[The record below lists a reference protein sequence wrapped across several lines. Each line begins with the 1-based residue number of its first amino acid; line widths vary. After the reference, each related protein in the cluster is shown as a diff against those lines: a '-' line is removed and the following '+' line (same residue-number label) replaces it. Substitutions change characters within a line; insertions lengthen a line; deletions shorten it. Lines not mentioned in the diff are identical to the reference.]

1 MNEPLAEMFRY
12 SKWANL
18 QLLDA
23 CRELPDEVLDATV
36 IGAYGAI
43 RETLRHI
50 AGGQEDFVS
59 RTRGRQHE
67 GELRPGTS
75 WPGVDRLAEI
85 LTRTSDELIAIA
97 ESLGEDREI
106 DLPFQGK
113 NYRFPTSFFLTHAV
127 AHGNE
132 HRAQITL
139 MLAQGGLVSPDLDGW
154 AYANAAGYGTEV

>member
-12 SKWANL
+12 NKWANL

-23 CRELPDEVLDATV
+23 CRELPDEALDAT
-36 IGAYGAI
+36 IAGTYGSI
-43 RETLRHI
+43 RQTLRHI
-50 AGGQEDFVS
+50 AGGEEDFVS
-59 RTRGRQHE
+59 RTQGRQHE
-67 GELRPGTS
+67 GELRPGTP
-75 WPGVDRLAEI
+75 WPGFDRLAEV
-85 LTRTSDELIAIA
+85 LTRTSDDLIAIA
-97 ESLGEDREI
+97 ESFDEDREI